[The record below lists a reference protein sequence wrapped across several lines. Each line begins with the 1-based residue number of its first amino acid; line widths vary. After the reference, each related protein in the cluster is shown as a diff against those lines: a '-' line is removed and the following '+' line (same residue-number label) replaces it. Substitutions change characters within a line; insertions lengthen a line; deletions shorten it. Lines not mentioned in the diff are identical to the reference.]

1 MRIRSYRALRPVPAL
16 ADRISSVPYDTINTA
31 EARALAEGNPL
42 SLLRVKRAEIEFPE
56 GTDPYSAPVYERAK
70 ANFNQL
76 IAAKHLVREDHPC
89 VYVYRQEID
98 GHQQTG
104 LAALCHVSDYDCGLI
119 KRHEKTRKD
128 KEDDRTRLTDTL
140 SANPGPVFL
149 TYRDQP
155 RINAAINAITTSDP
169 LFRFRAPDGVRHTV
183 WRVDEPAALVEAFK
197 AVTCAY
203 IADGHHRAASAA
215 RVARERRER
224 NLHHTGNEDYSWFL
238 NVLFPASQ
246 LRILPYNRLVADL
259 HGLTPDALL
268 AALTK
273 VGTVTRGA
281 PASPSAAGHVSM
293 YLGGAWHDLQLH
305 APESADPVSRL
316 DVSVL
321 QDRVLAPLL
330 GIDDPRTNQ
339 RVDFVGG
346 IRGTAYLEQAVQSG
360 RAAVAFSLYPVTV
373 TQLMDIADAGQ
384 IMPPKSTWFEPKL
397 RSGLFMHVF

>member
-1 MRIRSYRALRPVPAL
+1 MRIRSYRALHPTVAL
-16 ADRISSVPYDTINTA
+16 ADRISCVPYDTVNTA

-56 GTDPYSAPVYERAK
+56 GTDPHSDPVYARAK
-70 ANFNQL
+70 ENFEKL
-76 IAAKHLVREDHPC
+76 IAAKHLVRDERPC
-89 VYVYRQEID
+89 IYVYRQEI
-98 GHQQTG
+98 GEHRQTG
-104 LAALCHVSDYDCGLI
+104 VAALCHAGDYEDGLI
-119 KRHEKTRKD
+119 KCHEKTRKE

-149 TYRDQP
+149 TYRDRP
-155 RINAAINAITTSDP
+155 GIDAAVAAVTRKEP
-169 LFRFRAPDGVRHTV
+169 LFNFRAPDGVRHVV

-197 AVTCAY
+197 AVPCTY

-224 NLHHTGNEDYSWFL
+224 NPRHSGDEDYSWFL

-259 HGLTPDALL
+259 HGQKPAAFL
-268 AALTK
+268 AALGRAGK
-273 VGTVTRGA
+273 VTADA
-281 PASPSAAGHVSM
+281 PATPTMAGHVSVFLDGRWHGLE
-293 YLGGAWHDLQLH
+293 LG
-305 APESADPVSRL
+305 APAGADPVARL
-316 DVSVL
+316 DVSLL
-321 QDRVLAPLL
+321 QDHVLAPLL

-339 RVDFVGG
+339 RIDFVGG
-346 IRGTAYLEQAVQSG
+346 IRGTSYLEEAVKSG

-373 TQLMDIADAGQ
+373 RQLMDIADAGE